1 MKKAKQPSK
10 KAVWDA
16 LKKDYTTP
24 TYYTI
29 KAMDAAAFAKYCFEH
44 PALLTIDKMYFGGTK
59 C

>member
-1 MKKAKQPSK
+1 MKKAKQSSK

-29 KAMDAAAFAKYCFEH
+29 KAMDAASFAKHC
-44 PALLTIDKMYFGGTK
+44 LTIDKMYFGGNK
-59 C
+59 